1 MKSCKVLIPL
11 LALTASLAAPLAFAQ
26 SSTAGQ
32 QAEQAPPAADQA
44 ATQAPPAASATQS
57 KKTWA
62 DVDGDKDGNISKT
75 EAATEPAVGDI
86 FDKADANKDGSL
98 TPTEYKSFVA
108 KNNGASKKDSQG
120 GAD

>member
-1 MKSCKVLIPL
+1 MKSRNALIPL

-26 SSTAGQ
+26 SSAPPAQ
-32 QAEQAPPAADQA
+32 DQQAPPAADQS

-86 FDKADANKDGSL
+86 FEKADANKDGSL
-98 TPTEYKSFVA
+98 TPDEYKAFIA
-108 KNNGASKKDSQG
+108 KNNGAAKDSQG